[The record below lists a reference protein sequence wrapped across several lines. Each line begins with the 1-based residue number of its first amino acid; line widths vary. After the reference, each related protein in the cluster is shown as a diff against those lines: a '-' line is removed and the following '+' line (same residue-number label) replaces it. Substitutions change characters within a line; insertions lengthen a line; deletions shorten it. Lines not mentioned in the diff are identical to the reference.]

1 MNKSFIFGILLWA
14 FSLLHGELVTAQT
27 VFTRYNQA
35 GYESCRPFKRV
46 VVTSNTS
53 IAGRAWDIK
62 NSGGTSVLT
71 GNLGTSLTTAQNDW
85 TSKSY
90 SYAVDFSSLN
100 TVGNYTFVM
109 AGATT
114 VTLKINDNP
123 YEYFLDRAIRYFKV
137 HRSGTSDCLDHS
149 ISHTGDASCK
159 VFHRAGTNN
168 DDANWSHAA
177 VANIDMQG
185 GWYDAGDY
193 LKFTETIAYSCYN
206 LLRAYEINPAIF
218 QKKNY
223 SITSYVDIVDE
234 AHFGLEYLVKT
245 MPAGRTNEF
254 VIQVGSDA
262 DHNEGDRLPENDAL
276 NGNRPCY
283 SALSR
288 TQMGLTVAALA
299 LGATTFNA
307 LGNTTDGTRY
317 QNQALLIF
325 TRAEAAPVANAWW
338 EGGGEVFYADASYN
352 ENMALAAYELWK
364 LTGTAAYLTK
374 AIAYANAQGAGGW
387 ASWGDTE
394 MFNNWRLYSQNA
406 TCATNL
412 RADLTSFKANAA
424 RAGNIWRLPHD
435 FTWGTLYSEI
445 EVANAAALYYLQN
458 NTADNQ
464 YNNMYWDVMDY
475 TFGQNNWGMAM
486 MCEPAANLPFAITTS
501 YSQYYKLQPAKWP
514 IGEIVQGPCDKETHD
529 DLAFGYSP
537 TWEDQ
542 FNPTASTTSGVFF
555 HRNTDY
561 ATIETAIDGIS
572 DAILMFALAQKMTPT
587 CAPPLPVEFLELTLE
602 EKNETVH
609 IEWSTASETNNKTFE
624 VERSL
629 DGEQFVTIGSKAGAL
644 TSTAF
649 HRYEY
654 NDQQAKKGLAYY
666 YRIKQVDVDG
676 QYTYSKIQ
684 TITLS
689 ASKTIYAFPNP
700 FQESITV
707 QFSSEDIGALVV
719 VSDLLGHELAHYTVN
734 PTATLQVGL
743 ELPKGIY
750 FMTVQSSK
758 QSQVLKLIKE

>member
-1 MNKSFIFGILLWA
+1 MRTFIYGILLGTL
-14 FSLLHGELVTAQT
+14 FLSQTKTLFAQT

-35 GYESCRPFKRV
+35 GYESCRPFKRLI
-46 VVTSNTS
+46 VTSNTS

-62 NSGGTSVLT
+62 NTGGTSVLSGT
-71 GNLGTSLTTAQNDW
+71 LGTSLTTAQNDW
-85 TSKSY
+85 TSKPY

-109 AGATT
+109 TGATT
-114 VTLKINDNP
+114 VTIKINDNP

-137 HRSGTSDCLDHS
+137 HRSGTSDCFDHA
-149 ISHTGDASCK
+149 ISHTGDASCD
-159 VFHRAGTNN
+159 VYHRAGTNN
-168 DDANWSHAA
+168 DESGWSHAA
-177 VANIDMQG
+177 VADIDMQG

-206 LLRAYEINPAIF
+206 LLRAYEINPGIF

-234 AHFGLEYLVKT
+234 AHFGLEYLMKT
-245 MPAGRTNEF
+245 MPAGRTGEF
-254 VIQVGSDA
+254 VIQVGNAD

-276 NGNRPCY
+276 NGSRPCY

-299 LGATTFNA
+299 LGASTFNA

-317 QNQALLIF
+317 QNQAILIF
-325 TRAEAAPVANAWW
+325 TRAEAAFVADAWW
-338 EGGGEVFYADASYN
+338 EANGEIFYADISHN
-352 ENMALAAYELWK
+352 DNMALAAYELWK

-374 AIAYANAQGAGGW
+374 AITYANAQGAGGW

-394 MFNNWRLYSQNA
+394 MFNNWRLYGQNT
-406 TCATNL
+406 TCANNL
-412 RADLTSFKANAA
+412 KADLTDFKTNAA

-445 EVANAAALYYLQN
+445 SVANAAALYYLQN
-458 NTADNQ
+458 NPGDNQ
-464 YNNMYWDVMDY
+464 YNNMYWDVIDY

-486 MCEPAANLPFAITTS
+486 ICEPAATLPFAITTS

-514 IGEIVQGPCDKETHD
+514 IGEIVQGPCDKDTHD
-529 DLAFGYSP
+529 GLGFGYSP

-542 FNPTASTTSGVFF
+542 FNPTASITSGVFF

-572 DAILMFALAQKMTPT
+572 DAILMFALAQKMTST
-587 CAPPLPVEFLELTLE
+587 CAPLPVQFLGLSLE
-602 EKNETVH
+602 EKNDAIN
-609 IEWSTASETNNKTFE
+609 IEWATATETNNKEFYI
-624 VERSL
+624 ERSS
-629 DGEQFVTIGSKAGAL
+629 DGEQFSVIASQAGSGNSSAL
-644 TSTAF
+644 
-649 HRYEY
+649 HRYVY
-654 NDQQAKKGLAYY
+654 TDQNVKKGQTYY

-684 TITLS
+684 MISLS
-689 ASKTIYAFPNP
+689 ASSNVTAFPNP
-700 FQESITV
+700 FEESITI
-707 QFSSEDIGALVV
+707 QFTTQGMEASVIVT
-719 VSDLLGHELAHYTVN
+719 DLLGQELSRYSVN
-734 PTATLQVGL
+734 STGSLQIGT

-750 FMTVQSSK
+750 LLNVTSNK